1 MYPVHGKCFLPET
14 KNNQPFFKIRGSDN
28 SETINKTYIDKQY
41 KVHHVFRAQMPVITM
56 HLHVKS
62 NIYRLRNY

>member
-28 SETINKTYIDKQY
+28 SETINKTYIDKQ
-41 KVHHVFRAQMPVITM
+41 
-56 HLHVKS
+56 
-62 NIYRLRNY
+62 